1 MPNDVSCEGV
11 AVLLLMIPGPTE
23 IDERVIRAMA
33 RQMIDHRSEEFRTL
47 MKSIVENAKKIF
59 ETKSDVF
66 VLTAS
71 GTGGVEAAA
80 SNLTMPGDRVLVPM
94 CGLFGERMADAFE
107 AYGGHVIRAKLENGQ
122 GPNPE
127 AVEKLLDEY
136 GHVDIVAFPYNET
149 STGIISQKRERN
161 RAYMS

>member
-66 VLTAS
+66 VLT
-71 GTGGVEAAA
+71 GVRYRRCR
-80 SNLTMPGDRVLVPM
+80 G
-94 CGLFGERMADAFE
+94 CGL
-107 AYGGHVIRAKLENGQ
+107 K
-122 GPNPE
+122 
-127 AVEKLLDEY
+127 
-136 GHVDIVAFPYNET
+136 PYNAWRQ
-149 STGIISQKRERN
+149 GFGAYV
-161 RAYMS
+161 RAFRGEDG